1 MTMGPFSLFLIL
13 FVAIV
18 GSIYLI
24 VKIIMAGI
32 PNTPTWKGIIIS
44 ALIGMLPLY
53 LVLCFF
59 GVMGEDKTDLSRD
72 EE

>member
-1 MTMGPFSLFLIL
+1 MEPFSIFLII

-24 VKIIMAGI
+24 VKIIKAGI
-32 PNTPTWKGIIIS
+32 PNSPTWKGIIIS
-44 ALIGMLPLY
+44 ALLGMLPLY

-59 GVMGEDKTDLSRD
+59 GVMGEDRATLDRD
-72 EE
+72 EEP

>member
-1 MTMGPFSLFLIL
+1 MFLLFLVI
-13 FVAIV
+13 FA
-18 GSIYLI
+18 GMIYLI

-44 ALIGMLPLY
+44 ALLGMLPLY

-59 GVMGEDKTDLSRD
+59 GVMGEDKIDSARYN
-72 EE
+72 E

>member
-1 MTMGPFSLFLIL
+1 MGSFSIFLII
-13 FVAIV
+13 FIAIA

-24 VKIIMAGI
+24 VKIIKAGI

-44 ALIGMLPLY
+44 ALLGMLPLY

-59 GVMGEDKTDLSRD
+59 GVMGEDKS
-72 EE
+72 

>member
-1 MTMGPFSLFLIL
+1 MGSLSIFLII

-24 VKIIMAGI
+24 VNIIKAGI

-44 ALIGMLPLY
+44 ALLGMLPLY

-59 GVMGEDKTDLSRD
+59 GVMGEDRTTSDRD
-72 EE
+72 EEP

>member
-1 MTMGPFSLFLIL
+1 MGSNSLFLII
-13 FVAIV
+13 FVVFV
-18 GSIYLI
+18 GIIYLI

-44 ALIGMLPLY
+44 ALLGMLPLY

-59 GVMGEDKTDLSRD
+59 GVMGEERKRP
-72 EE
+72 

>member
-1 MTMGPFSLFLIL
+1 MGSNSLFLIL
-13 FVAIV
+13 FIVIV

-32 PNTPTWKGIIIS
+32 PNAPTWKGIISS
-44 ALIGMLPLY
+44 ALIGKLPLY

-59 GVMGEDKTDLSRD
+59 GVMGEDKS
-72 EE
+72 

>member
-1 MTMGPFSLFLIL
+1 MESFSLFLII
-13 FVAIV
+13 FVATAGVIYIIV
-18 GSIYLI
+18 R
-24 VKIIMAGI
+24 IIKAGI

-44 ALIGMLPLY
+44 ALLGMLPLY

-72 EE
+72 EK

>member
-1 MTMGPFSLFLIL
+1 MGSLSIFLII
-13 FVAIV
+13 FVAIA

-32 PNTPTWKGIIIS
+32 PNSPTWKGIIIS
-44 ALIGMLPLY
+44 ALIGMLPIY

-59 GVMGEDKTDLSRD
+59 GVMGEDRATLDRD
-72 EE
+72 EET